1 MKRLLAIAI
10 VAGGLISSLP
20 LHAQEK
26 AEDKSKRASPP
37 AKITQKIASGAT
49 VSIDY
54 SQPSVKGRVIGK
66 DVEPMNGK
74 VWRTGANEATVFE
87 TNKDLTIQGKQLPAG
102 KYGLFTI
109 FNNNDVT
116 VIFNKTWKQWGAFD
130 YKESDDALRIKTEA
144 VDVSTPSEKMT
155 FNISQK
161 GIVTL
166 LWGNKRVDF
175 SVK

>member
-10 VAGGLISSLP
+10 VAGGLISTLP
-20 LHAQEK
+20 LTAQET
-26 AEDKSKRASPP
+26 AQDKSKRASPP
-37 AKITQKIASGAT
+37 AKITQRISSGASIT
-49 VSIDY
+49 IDY
-54 SQPSVKGRVIGK
+54 SQPAIKGRTIGK
-66 DVEPMNGK
+66 DVEPMNGQ

-87 TNKDLTIQGKQLPAG
+87 TNKALTIQGKQLPAG

-144 VDVSTPSEKMT
+144 VEVSTPSEKMT
-155 FNISQK
+155 FNISPK
-161 GIVTL
+161 GLITL

-175 SVK
+175 AVK